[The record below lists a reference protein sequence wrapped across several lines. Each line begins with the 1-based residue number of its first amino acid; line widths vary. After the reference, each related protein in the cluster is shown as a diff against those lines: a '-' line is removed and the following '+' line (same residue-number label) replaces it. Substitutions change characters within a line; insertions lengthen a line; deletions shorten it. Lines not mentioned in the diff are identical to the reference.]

1 MAKRKSPV
9 AAHDCGPM
17 GMEMEPHE
25 QMASEMHSALYAL
38 QDQARKPHA
47 GSGEKLLP
55 KHLRS
60 EKPGMEEARTHIK
73 RLHKAFKGEK

>member
-9 AAHDCGPM
+9 SDAMACGP
-17 GMEMEPHE
+17 GVEMEPHE